1 MSIRSDILFENS
13 LQRVNWGKKGKYK
26 YAGNPMEEINFVQMY
41 PSLNSH
47 PLGVTLGILIY
58 QPYQPFCSLIILS

>member
-1 MSIRSDILFENS
+1 
-13 LQRVNWGKKGKYK
+13 
-26 YAGNPMEEINFVQMY
+26 MEEINFVQMY

-58 QPYQPFCSLIILS
+58 QPYQEYPSVALLFYLNFILNYKIQDLVGFKNFNLQIQK